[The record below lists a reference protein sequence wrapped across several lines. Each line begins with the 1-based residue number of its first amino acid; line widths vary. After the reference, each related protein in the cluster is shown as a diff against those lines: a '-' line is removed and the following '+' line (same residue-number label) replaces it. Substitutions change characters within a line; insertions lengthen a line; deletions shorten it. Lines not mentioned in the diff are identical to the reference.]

1 MADKTIAG
9 TTQPPH
15 SSGQSKP
22 FPPLDPAT
30 YAPQLIWLALTFG
43 LLYVLLK
50 RYGLSRVRTAIE
62 DRRGSIQRDLERAEA
77 LKSET
82 EQALADYER
91 ALGAART
98 RANALAKAVHD
109 DLAAATNEQLARGE
123 AEIAKKV
130 ADAELRIM
138 QAKSKAQASVTS
150 IAEEIAGA
158 IVAKLI
164 GGKVS
169 KDEVRKALVR
179 RAAE

>member
-1 MADKTIAG
+1 MADKTTAG
-9 TTQPPH
+9 TAQPSH
-15 SSGQSKP
+15 SSGQPKP

-30 YAPQLIWLALTFG
+30 FAPQLIWLALTFG

-50 RYGLSRVRTAIE
+50 RYVLTRVRTAIE

-82 EQALADYER
+82 ERALADYEQ
-91 ALGAART
+91 ALAAART
-98 RANALAKAVHD
+98 RANALAKTVHD

-158 IVAKLI
+158 IVARLI
-164 GGKVS
+164 GGQVS